1 MAGPQAAVARSIVK
15 NNRKQWIAEAGSLL
29 RPAVVFPTARS
40 LRRAGT
46 FTSGFILPFPAN
58 VNKCVVGACTSRGNQ
73 PITFGVDIGG
83 RVAVIHPQQMGTGR
97 ADSTFRQLCQPILG
111 QRHAR
116 VPQALVPS
124 RAAACTGAAGA
135 PLLSF
140 SSLVRRSSNPLV
152 AS

>member
-58 VNKCVVGACTSRGNQ
+58 VQKWVVGGFTSRGHQ
-73 PITFGVDIGG
+73 PTTFGVDIGG
-83 RVAVIHPQQMGTGR
+83 ADTADGPQPRGAAAGG
-97 ADSTFRQLCQPILG
+97 A
-111 QRHAR
+111 
-116 VPQALVPS
+116 PS
-124 RAAACTGAAGA
+124 R
-135 PLLSF
+135 
-140 SSLVRRSSNPLV
+140 
-152 AS
+152 

>member
-58 VNKCVVGACTSRGNQ
+58 VHKCVVGACTSRGNQ
-73 PITFGVDIGG
+73 PITFGVAIGG
-83 RVAVIHPQQMGTGR
+83 PGPRRAPPPVGQGR
-97 ADSTFRQLCQPILG
+97 G
-111 QRHAR
+111 
-116 VPQALVPS
+116 
-124 RAAACTGAAGA
+124 G
-135 PLLSF
+135 
-140 SSLVRRSSNPLV
+140 RRSC
-152 AS
+152 